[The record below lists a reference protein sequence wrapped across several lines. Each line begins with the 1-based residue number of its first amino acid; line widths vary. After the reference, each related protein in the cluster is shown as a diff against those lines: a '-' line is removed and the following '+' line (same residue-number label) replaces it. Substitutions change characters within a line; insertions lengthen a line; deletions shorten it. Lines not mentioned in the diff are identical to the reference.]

1 VGERLMAEAWRYAYA
16 SVTGTSHE
24 KNGSTCQ
31 DAGSCRV
38 VETTGGPV
46 LLAIASDG
54 AGSVPRSA
62 EGAALAVELFFATF
76 GAACRDHGMGAID
89 RRFVLSWLR
98 KLRRKIATRAARA
111 GLRST
116 DFACTALGAAIA
128 DARAVFFQ
136 IGDGAIV
143 VSDRHDP
150 GDYGW
155 VFWPQHGEF
164 ANTTNFVTQ
173 RDASRAIEIEIYEGP
188 IDDVAIFTDGIERLV
203 LDLAGKVA
211 HAPFFHPLFRW
222 LAGTKPPAGA
232 ETSPLIAQYLGS
244 KQVCDRTDD
253 DKTLVLATRRP
264 AAQERPSATHAA
276 AVKSASAV

>member
-1 VGERLMAEAWRYAYA
+1 MTGAWRYAYA

-38 VETTGGPV
+38 VETVGGGPV

-54 AGSVPRSA
+54 AGSARRSA
-62 EGAALAVELFFATF
+62 EGADLAVTLFLDVF
-76 GAACRDHGMGAID
+76 GAACRDDGIAAID
-89 RRFVLSWLR
+89 RRFVLAWLR
-98 KLRRKIATRAARA
+98 KLRRKIAARAAVA
-111 GLRST
+111 GLRSG

-128 DARAVFFQ
+128 DDRAVFFQ

-143 VSDRHDP
+143 ISGRRDL

-173 RDASRAIEIEIYEGP
+173 RQASRAIEIEIHDGP

-203 LDLAGKVA
+203 LDLSGKAA
-211 HAPFFHPLFRW
+211 HAPFFRPLFHW
-222 LAGTKPPAGA
+222 LAATPPPAKS
-232 ETSPLIAQYLGS
+232 ETSPPLAQYLGS
-244 KQVCDRTDD
+244 KQICDRTDD
-253 DKTLVLATRRP
+253 DKTLILATRRP
-264 AAQERPSATHAA
+264 HAA
-276 AVKSASAV
+276 AAKSAAAV